1 MRERIEMHDT
11 VTETRKLLGPGD
23 PEPVGLIDRGDL
35 SPFVLICDH
44 AGNAVPAALDGLG
57 LGPAELNRH
66 IGIDIGILGVSERLA
81 EQLGASLVFQRY
93 SRLVV
98 ECNRRV
104 TSPDSI
110 ALVSDGTV
118 VPANADLAPAQRAER
133 LDEIV
138 VPYHRQIET
147 ILDRRA
153 EAGIPT
159 ILVSMHSFTP
169 SLRAK
174 PFQRPWQIGLCY
186 GADMRFTTPVLEELA
201 DETDLVVGSNEPYG
215 VDLNKDYSI
224 PVHGEERGLPY
235 VEFEIRQDLIG
246 EAAGQAEWAA
256 RLGRV
261 LPAAHRRFT
270 VAAS

>member
-1 MRERIEMHDT
+1 MSQALGKPNE
-11 VTETRKLLGPGD
+11 LLGPDD
-23 PEPVGLIDRGDL
+23 PEPVGIIDRGDA

-44 AGNAVPAALDGLG
+44 AGNAVPAVLDGLG
-57 LGPAELNRH
+57 LEPAELNRH

-118 VPANADLAPAQRAER
+118 VPGNADLTPAQRSLR

-169 SLRAK
+169 SLRAR

-186 GADMRFTTPVLEELA
+186 GADTRFTTPVLEALD
-201 DETDLVVGSNEPYG
+201 DETDLVVGRNEPYG

-246 EAAGQAEWAA
+246 EASGQAEWAT

>member
-1 MRERIEMHDT
+1 MSA
-11 VTETRKLLGPGD
+11 VLNPTEKLLGAGD
-23 PEPVGLIDRGDL
+23 PEPVGLVDRGDA

-44 AGNAVPAALDGLG
+44 AGNAVPKALGGLG
-57 LGPAELNRH
+57 LPQAELDRH

-81 EQLGASLVFQRY
+81 AELGATLVFQRY

-110 ALVSDGTV
+110 ALVSDGTI
-118 VPANADLAPAQRAER
+118 VPANADLTAEHRAQR
-133 LDEIV
+133 LDEIA
-138 VPYHRQIET
+138 VPYHRQIVA

-153 EAGIPT
+153 AAGIPT

-169 SLRAK
+169 SLRAR
-174 PFQRPWQIGLCY
+174 PSPRPWQVGLCY
-186 GADMRFTTPVLEELA
+186 GNDKRFTTPVLAALNAEPGL
-201 DETDLVVGSNEPYG
+201 TVGYNEPYA
-215 VDLNKDYSI
+215 VDLVKDYSI
-224 PVHGEERGLPY
+224 PIHGEERGLPY

-246 EAAGQAEWAA
+246 DAAGQEEWAA

-261 LPAAHRRFT
+261 LPEAHRNFT
-270 VAAS
+270 VSAS

>member
-1 MRERIEMHDT
+1 MSEALQTPRT
-11 VTETRKLLGPGD
+11 LLGPED
-23 PEPVGLIDRGDL
+23 PEPVGLIDRGDA

-44 AGNAVPAALDGLG
+44 AGNAVPKALGGLG
-57 LGPAELNRH
+57 LPQAELNRH

-81 EQLGASLVFQRY
+81 EQLGASLIFQRY

-98 ECNRRV
+98 DCNRRV

-110 ALVSDGTV
+110 ALVSDGTI
-118 VPANADLAPAQRAER
+118 VPANADLSPDRRAER
-133 LDEIV
+133 IDEIAA
-138 VPYHRQIET
+138 PYHRQIVA

-153 EAGIPT
+153 EAGLPT

-169 SLRAK
+169 SLRAR

-186 GADMRFTTPVLEELA
+186 GNDKRFTLPVLAALGQEA
-201 DETDLVVGSNEPYG
+201 GLVIGTNEPYS
-215 VDLNKDYSI
+215 VDLVKDYSI
-224 PVHGEERGLPY
+224 PVHGEGRGLPY

-246 EAAGQAEWAA
+246 ETAGQEEWAA

-261 LPAAHRRFT
+261 LPDAHRDFT
-270 VAAS
+270 VAS

>member
-1 MRERIEMHDT
+1 MSQALGNSRG
-11 VTETRKLLGPGD
+11 LLGPGD
-23 PEPVGLIDRGDL
+23 PEPVGVVDRGDA

-44 AGNAVPAALDGLG
+44 AGNAVPQALDGLG
-57 LGPAELNRH
+57 LDQSELDRH
-66 IGIDIGILGVSERLA
+66 IGIDIGILGVSEQLA

-110 ALVSDGTV
+110 ALISDGTV
-118 VPANADLAPAQRAER
+118 VPANADLSPAKRTER

-138 VPYHRQIET
+138 VPYHSQIEA
-147 ILDRRA
+147 ILDRRVR
-153 EAGIPT
+153 AGIPT

-186 GADMRFTTPVLEELA
+186 GADTRFTTPVLDELA
-201 DETDLVVGSNEPYG
+201 LEADLVVGKNEPYG
-215 VDLNKDYSI
+215 VDLAKDYSI

-246 EAAGQAEWAA
+246 EAAGQSEWAT

-261 LPAAHRRFT
+261 LPAAYRRFQ
-270 VAAS
+270 VATA

>member
-1 MRERIEMHDT
+1 MSEALQTPRT
-11 VTETRKLLGPGD
+11 LLGPED
-23 PEPVGLIDRGDL
+23 PEPVGLIDRGDA

-44 AGNAVPAALDGLG
+44 AGNAVPKALGGLG
-57 LGPAELNRH
+57 LPQAELDRH

-110 ALVSDGTV
+110 ALVSDGTI
-118 VPANADLAPAQRAER
+118 VPANADLAPDQRAER
-133 LDEIV
+133 IDEIAA
-138 VPYHRQIET
+138 PYHRQIVA

-153 EAGIPT
+153 EAGLPT

-169 SLRAK
+169 SLRAR

-186 GADMRFTTPVLEELA
+186 ANDKRFTIPVLEALGQEA
-201 DETDLVVGSNEPYG
+201 GLVIGSNEPYS
-215 VDLNKDYSI
+215 VDLVKDYSI

-246 EAAGQAEWAA
+246 ETAGQEEWAA

-261 LPAAHRRFT
+261 LPAAHRDFT
-270 VAAS
+270 VSAA

>member
-1 MRERIEMHDT
+1 MRGLIEMSHAPS
-11 VTETRKLLGPGD
+11 ETGKLLGAGD
-23 PEPVGLIDRGDL
+23 PEPVGLIDRGDA

-44 AGNAVPAALDGLG
+44 AGNAVPKTLGGLG
-57 LGPAELNRH
+57 LPQAELNRH
-66 IGIDIGILGVSERLA
+66 IGIDIGILGVSELLA
-81 EQLGASLVFQRY
+81 AQLGATLVFQRY

-110 ALVSDGTV
+110 ALVSDGTI
-118 VPANADLAPAQRAER
+118 VPANADLTAEQRTHR
-133 LDEIV
+133 LDEIAA
-138 VPYHRQIET
+138 PYHRQIEA

-153 EAGIPT
+153 AAGIPT

-169 SLRAK
+169 SLRAR
-174 PFQRPWQIGLCY
+174 PSARPWQIGLCY
-186 GADMRFTTPVLEELA
+186 GNDKRFTTPVLEALGGEA
-201 DETDLVVGSNEPYG
+201 GLVIGSNEPYA
-215 VDLNKDYSI
+215 VDLVKDYSI

-246 EAAGQAEWAA
+246 EAPGQEEWAA

-261 LPAAHRRFT
+261 LPIAHRNFT